1 MQRLDDAQKR
11 AGAFAARAQMSP
23 QDRALFDAIPDQPW
37 LAEPPRVRR
46 STKGQTLESRRLRCA
61 RMPRRSLPYRYV
73 RRHGV
78 MAVLDVFLSSGQVRT
93 LQYLICRT
101 GKGFSFTTLT
111 SWIAADLGLCVRTIQ
126 KHLREL
132 RLKATCSTSV
142 RRPHPQDHH
151 HPDRDAARSRRP
163 AFKKRWLKALQIR
176 GVLRTKVR
184 IPTLF
189 ALQKR
194 AKMRPPSSGLDT
206 ATRPPSRLG
215 EPPEEGFRRSRGA
228 SGAKTRVG
236 RPLEGGRTTENLATQ
251 PVSPIGGC
259 HGLAGARRVPAGP
272 QEGGP

>member
-23 QDRALFDAIPDQPW
+23 QDRALFDSIPDQPW
-37 LAEPPRVRR
+37 LAEPPRQRR
-46 STKGQTLESRRLRCA
+46 STKGKTLESRRLRCA

-111 SWIAADLGLCVRTIQ
+111 SWIAADLGWCVRTIQ

-132 RLKATCSTSV
+132 RHQGYVLTSV
-142 RRPHPQDHH
+142 D
-151 HPDRDAARSRRP
+151 DRSHKITITLTEKCEVAPASVQKKMAQSLTNKGSTTTRSSYTH
-163 AFKKRWLKALQIR
+163 AIR
-176 GVLRTKVR
+176 SSEK
-184 IPTLF
+184 
-189 ALQKR
+189 
-194 AKMRPPSSGLDT
+194 KMRPPSSGLDT

-259 HGLAGARRVPAGP
+259 DGLAGARRVPAGP